1 MNGGRIGMKRP
12 PCHSLGQFAS
22 TCILHRLAG
31 RRKACPKIEKTTSR
45 AGAALGISVHRDDPE
60 EQAKA
65 PRLNDV
71 MQSWIECGHV
81 TFRYKVQRLFYD
93 AT

>member
-12 PCHSLGQFAS
+12 PCHSLGRFAS
-22 TCILHRLAG
+22 TCILHRLAE

-45 AGAALGISVHRDDPE
+45 AGAALAILVHREDLE

-65 PRLNDV
+65 PKTKGV
-71 MQSWIECGHV
+71 MQSWIEGGHV
-81 TFRYKVQRLFYD
+81 TFR
-93 AT
+93 